1 MNPIPL
7 PNQNNAR
14 QPRTNKGGSNQ
25 HRRFSFRP
33 LNPESDSK
41 LIHSWVSQPYASYWG
56 MQHFSEAQ
64 VQASYQAMLAEPG
77 RAVFLGCDENCK
89 YGTTRFL
96 MERYRVEQDPIADC
110 YTPEASDIGMHLL
123 LAPASTPEHGFSLA
137 AMQSV
142 MEFLFSDAAIQRV
155 VVEPDVRNEKIHA
168 LNKRVGFFHS
178 QRIQLGE
185 KTAYLAHCTR
195 AQFAA
200 SLTVAER
207 IAAPEVLAHKAAT
220 PAHGP
225 QALVGTPALAAESL
239 TPEIW
244 AVVNRNLIRKAL
256 SELSHERILKPEP
269 ISANNTKAASEEEI
283 HPEHLHWYQL
293 TPSQINSSAGNTST
307 SAHPKSAPLDATNTQ
322 PRVQYRFQARRLSL
336 DHWHIEA
343 ASISRFIDDEPQ
355 PLDAVAF
362 ILEIRG
368 YLNIAKERFP
378 IYLEEITS
386 TLCSA
391 AYKLHRPHMNA
402 NDLALAD
409 FQTIESAMT
418 EGHPCF
424 IANNGRIGFDA
435 ADYRAFAPEA
445 GAPITLLWLAAHKSR
460 THFACTPDLDA
471 TTLFEQELD
480 LSTREQFNNQLRA
493 KNLNPDDYWLMPV
506 HPWQWFNKL
515 ASVYAPE
522 LANGNL
528 IMLGYGDD
536 AYFAQQSIRTFFNAS
551 QPHKRYVKTALSIL
565 NMGFMRG
572 LSAYYMRA
580 TPAINQW
587 LRELVDADHYLQSL
601 GFDILREVAS
611 VGYELPYYDRALVGD
626 NPYRRMLAALWREN
640 PTTRLAP
647 NQRLMTM
654 AALLH
659 VDEHNQALLPALI
672 KASGFSTHAW
682 LADYLRVYLTPLLHC
697 FYQYKLVF
705 MPHGENLILVLENHR
720 PVGVFMKDI
729 GEEICLQNSHMN
741 LPEAVARI
749 AIDLP
754 EEMELLA
761 IFTDVFDCYFRFL
774 AATVDEHTELT
785 HGDFWQLVADC
796 AYQYQD
802 DHPALAPRFERYD
815 MFAKDFSLS
824 CLNRLQLKNNLQMVN
839 LENPAESLTLHGRLA
854 NPLSAFRRQPSNER
868 DARSVASNHFAK
880 KASAKVPA

>member
-1 MNPIPL
+1 MNHMVTFTHPQTAGVSNPIASG
-7 PNQNNAR
+7 NYQR
-14 QPRTNKGGSNQ
+14 KQ
-25 HRRFSFRP
+25 FSFRA
-33 LNPESDSK
+33 LNPETDSA

-56 MQHFSEAQ
+56 MQHFSQAQ

-77 RAVFLGCDENCK
+77 RAVFLGCDN
-89 YGTTRFL
+89 GTPQFL
-96 MERYRVEQDPIADC
+96 VERYSVEQDPIADC
-110 YTPEASDIGMHLL
+110 YTPQAGDIGMHLL
-123 LAPASTPEHGFSLA
+123 LAPTDTPLHGFSLA
-137 AMQSV
+137 VMQSV
-142 MEFLFSDAAIQRV
+142 MAFLFSDASIQRV
-155 VVEPDVRNEKIHA
+155 VVEPDFRNHKIHR

-195 AQFAA
+195 AQFSAA
-200 SLTVAER
+200 LTVAER
-207 IAAPEVLAHKAAT
+207 IAAPEVLVHKADNLSQ
-220 PAHGP
+220 GP
-225 QALVGTPALAAESL
+225 QAMLDTPALAAQSL

-244 AVVNRNLIRKAL
+244 AQVNRNLIRKAL
-256 SELSHERILKPEP
+256 SELSHERILEPECMPITGATTDKPEQ
-269 ISANNTKAASEEEI
+269 TKTED
-283 HPEHLHWYQL
+283 LHWYQF
-293 TPSQINSSAGNTST
+293 TPSPFSATGDTSKN
-307 SAHPKSAPLDATNTQ
+307 HATTAETQ
-322 PRVQYRFQARRLSL
+322 VTHATVQYRFQARRLSL

-343 ASISRFIDDEPQ
+343 ATISRFIDNQPQ
-355 PLDAVAF
+355 PLDAIAF

-368 YLNIAKERFP
+368 YLGIAKERFP

-391 AYKLHRPHMNA
+391 AYKLHKPHLKA
-402 NDLALAD
+402 ADLALAD
-409 FQTIESAMT
+409 FQTIESEMT

-460 THFACTPDLDA
+460 AHFASTPDLDA

-480 LSTREQFNNQLRA
+480 LSTREQFDNQLRA
-493 KNLNPDDYWLMPV
+493 QGLNPGDYWLMPV

-522 LANGNL
+522 IASRKL

-536 AYFAQQSIRTFFNAS
+536 TYFAQQSIRTFFNAS

-587 LRELVDADHYLQSL
+587 LRELVDSDNYLQSL
-601 GFDILREVAS
+601 GFDMLREVAS
-611 VGYELPYYDRALVGD
+611 VGYDMPYYDRALVGD

-640 PTTRLAP
+640 PTTRLQP

-672 KASGFSTHAW
+672 KASGLSTQAW
-682 LADYLRVYLTPLLHC
+682 LADYLRAYLTPLLHC

-720 PVGVFMKDI
+720 PTGVFMKDI
-729 GEEICLQNSHMN
+729 GEEICLQNSDMA
-741 LPEAVARI
+741 LPESVSRI
-749 AIDLP
+749 AITLP
-754 EEMELLA
+754 EDMELLA

-774 AATVDEHTELT
+774 AAIVDEHTELN
-785 HGDFWQLVADC
+785 HRDFWQLVADC
-796 AYQYQD
+796 VYQYQD
-802 DHPALAPRFERYD
+802 DHPALAPRFQRYD
-815 MFAKDFSLS
+815 IFADDFSLS

-854 NPLSAFRRQPSNER
+854 NPLAAFRR
-868 DARSVASNHFAK
+868 RSAIETRTDPIAATVSSD
-880 KASAKVPA
+880 SAKTPINATIPA